1 LIDNA
6 RLLEETCD
14 AALTILPCEM
24 AWLLIANEAGLFS
37 RAMACAKGKGTPQ
50 VFLRLFTGGLSEQP
64 VLPLVPGANPIVD
77 ALLEGRQHVNT
88 PLEQIKALRGGD
100 PLHRALSQMRTAFV
114 HFLPLHDASHNPL
127 GVFVLAAEQAH
138 DTDSPR
144 GQQLLSALVSHA
156 ATVVENTRMAT
167 QMIIHE
173 EQMRIEQAFRKMVLD
188 TMAESLIVIDD
199 EANIRYVNNRLLT
212 LSGYTRKDLYG
223 YSVGSIFHPDGRE
236 TLVKNLRRGGR
247 GTVSFNQQLVTRS
260 GRVVPVLMSRA
271 TAPSVELKGQST
283 VLVLSDLTDQKLRE
297 QALEQQSERLRALN
311 RAAQTIASAGTL
323 DAVLDGLLQSAIDI
337 VGGVSVGVFLP
348 ERDSSGTFRAAKAKG
363 PQASTMMKATARENE
378 ALISQFVQARQAQI
392 VLNVEETRGFLREGD
407 DVLGVPMISADQVV
421 GILIVV
427 NRAEGLFGQE
437 DVEVLENLAAAAAV
451 AIERTRLLDQM
462 QRRVS
467 ELSTLLEASATV
479 SSTLEIG
486 SVLEMITRDL
496 RDTLKI
502 ARCAIASWD
511 RESQQLVTLAA
522 ACNAYWSPGQGPE
535 RVLAS
540 MLFSTGMLRTQRV
553 LVARQN
559 DPGLNIRVRNQLD
572 SMGMS
577 SLMLAPLRFSPTV
590 AGVIELYKARGQN
603 AFTAHNLQSVEDM
616 IPNWGE
622 QNAGIITERWR
633 GFENLTDLALK
644 LIQASKASWCV
655 ISIWDRRDR
664 KAHALCEIGFATWT
678 EESGTAYKITDYPT
692 VAQSLAHGMPITL
705 APALLHND
713 QNERDLLTR
722 SGTPTGLVTP
732 LMVRGEAIGLVRVL
746 DTNAA
751 RSFDLAEISLCQ
763 GIANVVGSALENAQL
778 YRSLEKRA
786 AALQLAYNQLQ
797 ESDRL
802 KDNLIQ
808 SLSHEL
814 KTPLHKISMQ
824 LELLAQEA
832 LGPLNPEQRAGMQTL
847 IDWST
852 QLGALVNGMVSLHA
866 LDVQEMQ
873 FKPVRLEAIIDQTI
887 QKAHSR
893 NKGNGRMMVAD
904 LPPDLPPVRAD
915 PVRLA
920 EVLDQL
926 VDNAIKFSPDSDR
939 IEIRVTDDGS
949 PMIHVSVRDY
959 GIGIPPAEFERIFTR
974 GYQVDSS
981 LTRRFGGAGL
991 GLAITRRIVEKHGG
1005 TIWVESAFGQGSK
1018 FHFTVPRWQAE

>member
-1 LIDNA
+1 
-6 RLLEETCD
+6 
-14 AALTILPCEM
+14 
-24 AWLLIANEAGLFS
+24 
-37 RAMACAKGKGTPQ
+37 
-50 VFLRLFTGGLSEQP
+50 
-64 VLPLVPGANPIVD
+64 
-77 ALLEGRQHVNT
+77 
-88 PLEQIKALRGGD
+88 
-100 PLHRALSQMRTAFV
+100 
-114 HFLPLHDASHNPL
+114 
-127 GVFVLAAEQAH
+127 
-138 DTDSPR
+138 
-144 GQQLLSALVSHA
+144 
-156 ATVVENTRMAT
+156 
-167 QMIIHE
+167 
-173 EQMRIEQAFRKMVLD
+173 
-188 TMAESLIVIDD
+188 
-199 EANIRYVNNRLLT
+199 
-212 LSGYTRKDLYG
+212 
-223 YSVGSIFHPDGRE
+223 
-236 TLVKNLRRGGR
+236 
-247 GTVSFNQQLVTRS
+247 
-260 GRVVPVLMSRA
+260 
-271 TAPSVELKGQST
+271 
-283 VLVLSDLTDQKLRE
+283 
-297 QALEQQSERLRALN
+297 
-311 RAAQTIASAGTL
+311 
-323 DAVLDGLLQSAIDI
+323 
-337 VGGVSVGVFLP
+337 
-348 ERDSSGTFRAAKAKG
+348 
-363 PQASTMMKATARENE
+363 
-378 ALISQFVQARQAQI
+378 
-392 VLNVEETRGFLREGD
+392 
-407 DVLGVPMISADQVV
+407 
-421 GILIVV
+421 
-427 NRAEGLFGQE
+427 
-437 DVEVLENLAAAAAV
+437 
-451 AIERTRLLDQM
+451 LLDQM

-467 ELSTLLEASATV
+467 ELSSLLEASATV

-511 RESQQLVTLAA
+511 RESQQLVTLAE
-522 ACNAYWSPGQGPE
+522 ACNAYWPPGQGPE

-559 DPGLNIRVRNQLD
+559 DPGLNTRVRNQLD

-577 SLMLAPLRFSPTV
+577 SLMLAPLRFSPTI

-622 QNAGIITERWR
+622 QNAGVITERWR

-678 EESGTAYKITDYPT
+678 EESGTAYKIADYPT
-692 VAQSLAHGMPITL
+692 VAQSLAHGMPMTL
-705 APALLHND
+705 APALLHSD

-722 SGTPTGLVTP
+722 SGTPMGLVTP
-732 LMVRGEAIGLVRVL
+732 LMVRGEAIGLVKVL

-751 RSFDLAEISLCQ
+751 RSFDLAEVSLCQ

-824 LELLAQEA
+824 LELLAQDA
-832 LGPLNPEQRAGMQTL
+832 LGPLNAEQRAGMQML

-866 LDVQEMQ
+866 L
-873 FKPVRLEAIIDQTI
+873 
-887 QKAHSR
+887 
-893 NKGNGRMMVAD
+893 
-904 LPPDLPPVRAD
+904 D

-939 IEIRVTDDGS
+939 IEIRVTDDES
-949 PMIHVSVRDY
+949 PLIRVSVRDY

-1005 TIWVESAFGQGSK
+1005 TIWVESAAGQGSR